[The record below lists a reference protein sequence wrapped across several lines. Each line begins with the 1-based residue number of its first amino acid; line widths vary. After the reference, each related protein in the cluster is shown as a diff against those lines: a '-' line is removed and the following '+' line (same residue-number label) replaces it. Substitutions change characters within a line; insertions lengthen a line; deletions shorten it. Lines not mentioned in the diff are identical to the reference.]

1 MERLYT
7 MANIKET
14 KFMKVLNNSG
24 EIEDFQPRRIKAK
37 LLEET
42 DLSLEEVEKIQ
53 RNVVNLIHQKYE
65 EEISTSTIRSLIN
78 NQLIKKGLVR
88 EEEKTRKLGMS
99 VQDFEQLIEVGCK
112 DNANIGYSPEMISK
126 YAYDSIAK
134 EYALLKMPVRCAEAH
149 KEGLIHIHDLEYY
162 AVGRPNC
169 MNYDLRFFAKNGL
182 RIDGKGDMG
191 SVAKPAKSL
200 EVLLNHMLQAWM
212 AGATTMSGGQ
222 GYVNF
227 NTL

>member
-1 MERLYT
+1 MEQQQNT
-7 MANIKET
+7 KAHTKET
-14 KFMKVLNNSG
+14 NHMKVLNNDG
-24 EIEDFQPRRIKAK
+24 EVEDFQPRRIKQK
-37 LLEET
+37 ILEET
-42 DLSLEEVEKIQ
+42 GLSEEEAEKIQ

-99 VQDFEQLIEVGCK
+99 VQDFEQLIEQGCK

-134 EYALLKMPVRCAEAH
+134 EYALLKMPEKCAEAH

-191 SVAKPAKSL
+191 SVAKPAK
-200 EVLLNHMLQAWM
+200 Q
-212 AGATTMSGGQ
+212 
-222 GYVNF
+222 
-227 NTL
+227 